1 MMKHLIWLCFIFL
14 TGCLGP
20 PSYQKAPLD
29 TSNPFKMSAPQ
40 SFDAIDYDLQE
51 KERDRQSK
59 RRRR

>member
-1 MMKHLIWLCFIFL
+1 MLFL

-20 PSYQKAPLD
+20 PSYQTAPLD
-29 TSNPFKMSAPQ
+29 TSNPFKISDPQ

-59 RRRR
+59 RRR